1 MDKEIEKGENMIP
14 KIIHYCWFGR
24 GTKSFLT
31 EKCIQSWK
39 KYCQEYQI
47 IEWNEDNFNIANCPL
62 YVRQA
67 YVEKK
72 WAFVTDYVR
81 LKVVFDNGG
90 IYLDTDVELKR
101 SIDRL
106 LGNKAF
112 FGFEDG
118 VHINTGLGFGAEKS
132 SLILQELMEDYAEI
146 PFVLADGSY
155 DTQPCPQRNT
165 KIFLRHGLQQIDKMQ
180 VLKDDVKIYPSIYFC
195 PISYNTGKYRRSLKT
210 ISVHWFAASWRTEQ
224 ENKEYVEHIKKKRR
238 NDRKDFILHMPN
250 RVLKALFGQK
260 KYDKLKSFFKRR

>member
-1 MDKEIEKGENMIP
+1 MIP
-14 KIIHYCWFGR
+14 KIIHYCWFGHNS
-24 GTKSFLT
+24 KPLLAKKCLT
-31 EKCIQSWK
+31 SWK
-39 KYCQEYQI
+39 KYCPEYQI

-67 YVEKK
+67 YEEKK

-118 VHINTGLGFGAEKS
+118 VHINTGLGFGAEKGS
-132 SLILQELMEDYAEI
+132 PILRELMEDYAEI

-165 KIFLRHGLQQIDKMQ
+165 KIFLKHGLQQNDKMQ
-180 VLKDDVKIYPSIYFC
+180 VLKDDIKIYPSIYFC
-195 PISYNTGKYRRSLKT
+195 PISYSTGKYRRSLKT
-210 ISVHWFAASWRTEQ
+210 ISVHWFAASWKTEQ
-224 ENKEYVEHIKKKRR
+224 EKQEYIEYRKRK
-238 NDRKDFILHMPN
+238 RKNEIIDFLRYMPN
-250 RVLKALFGQK
+250 RFLFRLLGRDR
-260 KYDKLKSFFKRR
+260 YNKLKSILKGKR